1 MIMEEFFSSQLFL
14 LTLTVGIYMG
24 SVWLYRRTGLRILHP
39 LLLSIG
45 AIIALLR
52 ILGID
57 YATYRS
63 ATQPI
68 DFMLGV
74 SVVALGYLLYEQLE
88 HLRGRMVTILIS
100 IAVGA
105 VVGIGSVVLAARFM
119 GADNATILSLQPK
132 SITTPI
138 AVSVSE
144 ASGGIPALTAVVVV
158 IVGILG
164 SIAGPFVLDRAGVTD
179 KIARGLA
186 MGSASHAIG
195 TSRAI
200 ELGAIE
206 GAISGLAMGLMGV
219 VTAVLVPVFNRLFF

>member
-1 MIMEEFFSSQLFL
+1 MTMKEFFSSQLFL
-14 LTLTVGIYMG
+14 LAFTVGVYLG
-24 SVWLYRRTGLRILHP
+24 CVRLYRKTGLRILHP
-39 LLLSIG
+39 LLVSIG
-45 AIIALLR
+45 AIIASLR
-52 ILGID
+52 ILGVD

-74 SVVALGYLLYEQLE
+74 SVVALGYLLYEQME
-88 HLRGRMVTILIS
+88 HLRGRMVTILVS
-100 IAVGA
+100 VAVGA
-105 VVGIGSVVLAARFM
+105 VVGIGSVVVAARLM
-119 GADNATILSLQPK
+119 GADNATVLSLQPK

-144 ASGGIPALTAVVVV
+144 AAGGIPALTAVVVV
-158 IVGILG
+158 LVGILG
-164 SIAGPFVLDRAGVTD
+164 SIVGPFVLDRAGVTD

-195 TSRAI
+195 TARAI

-219 VTAVLVPVFNRLFF
+219 VTAILIPIFNRLFF

>member
-1 MIMEEFFSSQLFL
+1 MESFFSSQLFL
-14 LTLTVGIYMG
+14 LSLTIGIYVG
-24 SVWLYRRTGLRILHP
+24 CVWLYRRTGVRIMHP

-57 YATYRS
+57 YAAYRS

-74 SVVALGYLLYEQLE
+74 SVVSLGYLLYEQME
-88 HLRGRMVTILIS
+88 HLKGRMVSILVS
-100 IAVGA
+100 VAVGSA
-105 VVGIGSVVLAARFM
+105 VGIGSVVLLARMM
-119 GADNATILSLQPK
+119 GADAATVLSLEPK
-132 SITTPI
+132 SVTTPI

-144 ASGGIPALTAVVVV
+144 ASGGIPSLTAVVVV
-158 IVGILG
+158 LVGILG
-164 SIAGPFVLDRAGVTD
+164 SIAGPWVLDMAGVTD
-179 KIARGLA
+179 RIARGLA

-195 TSRAI
+195 TARAI

-206 GAISGLAMGLMGV
+206 GAISGLAMGLMGAI
-219 VTAVLVPVFNRLFF
+219 TAVFIPIFNCLIFYH